1 MWLHRAVIFGLGHW
15 PELPVAT
22 DHILSASESRGKEE
36 RERERERQE
45 RESMDEGPGEAEM
58 GRGVLFPEH
67 QFPLP
72 RQN

>member
-22 DHILSASESRGKEE
+22 DHILSASESRGKG
-36 RERERERQE
+36 ERERQG